1 MFWGFG
7 GHSFTAGV
15 SLYNRGNRMGLQ
27 INGEY
32 VDDVIIRQEAASMR
46 PRYEEMMQDMDPIA
60 REMQL
65 RDWAK
70 ENVIERVLLRQVAAA
85 EGGDVAAE
93 EIDERLTALF
103 PPAGDLENC
112 EAGTTRAGVD
122 KDAARVDIEAQIRV
136 ERLIRKVG
144 ESAPKPKEKDIVA
157 FYKKNRDEFK
167 TPPMMLASHIVK
179 NVGEG
184 EDEAAALE
192 KIREAEAEL
201 KAGAAFAEVADKY
214 SDCAGQ
220 GGSLGWFPAGEMVEE
235 FEEVVFRMKPGE
247 VSDVFRSVFGWH
259 IATVHEKKP
268 EGVRP
273 LDEVRGQI
281 EGALWREIQ
290 EKALEEYVD
299 GLRAKADVKTA
310 KRP

>member
-1 MFWGFG
+1 
-7 GHSFTAGV
+7 
-15 SLYNRGNRMGLQ
+15 MGLQ

-65 RDWAK
+65 RDWAR
-70 ENVIERVLLRQVAAA
+70 ENVIERVLLRQVAMADG
-85 EGGDVAAE
+85 EPVPAE
-93 EIDERLTALF
+93 EVEERLTEMF

-122 KDAARVDIEAQIRV
+122 KDAARADIEAQIRV

-144 ESAPKPKEKDIVA
+144 DAVPKPKEKDVVA

-167 TPPMMLASHIVK
+167 TPPMVHASHIVK

-192 KIREAEAEL
+192 VIREAQAAL
-201 KAGAAFAEVADKY
+201 ASGVAFAEVADKY

-220 GGSLGWFPAGEMVEE
+220 GGSLGWFPPGEMVEE
-235 FEEVVFRMKPGE
+235 FEAIVFPMKPGQ

-259 IATVHEKKP
+259 IATVHEMKP

-273 LDEVRGQI
+273 LEDVKAQI
-281 EGALWREIQ
+281 EGALMREQQ
-290 EKALEEYVD
+290 EKALEDYVD
-299 GLRAKADVKTA
+299 ALRAKSEVKTV

>member
-1 MFWGFG
+1 
-7 GHSFTAGV
+7 
-15 SLYNRGNRMGLQ
+15 MGLQ

-32 VDDVIIRQEAASMR
+32 VDDAIIRQEAASMR
-46 PRYEEMMQDMDPIA
+46 PRYEEMMTDMDPIA

-65 RDWAK
+65 RDWAR
-70 ENVIERVLLRQVAAA
+70 ENVIERVLLRQVARA
-85 EGGDVAAE
+85 EAEPVPEE
-93 EIDERLTALF
+93 EINERLTALF

-112 EAGTTRAGVD
+112 EAGATRAGVD
-122 KDAARVDIEAQIRV
+122 REAARADIETQLLV

-144 ESAPKPKEKDIVA
+144 DAVPKPKEKDVLA

-167 TPPMMLASHIVK
+167 TPPMVHASHIVK

-184 EDEAAALE
+184 EDETAALE
-192 KIREAEAEL
+192 KIREAQAAL
-201 KAGAAFAEVADKY
+201 QAGRPFAEVADEF

-235 FEEVVFRMKPGE
+235 FEDVVFPMKAGQ

-259 IATVHEKKP
+259 IATVHEKRA

-273 LDEVRGQI
+273 VEEVRGQI
-281 EGALWREIQ
+281 ESALLREKQ
-290 EKALEEYVD
+290 EKALEDYVD
-299 GLRAKADVKTA
+299 GLRAKADVKTV
-310 KRP
+310 KKP

>member
-1 MFWGFG
+1 
-7 GHSFTAGV
+7 
-15 SLYNRGNRMGLQ
+15 MGLQ

-65 RDWAK
+65 RDWAR
-70 ENVIERVLLRQVAAA
+70 ENVIERVLLRQVAMADG
-85 EGGDVAAE
+85 EPVPAE
-93 EIDERLTALF
+93 EVEERLTEMF

-122 KDAARVDIEAQIRV
+122 KDAARADIEAQIRV

-144 ESAPKPKEKDIVA
+144 DAVPKPKEKDVVA

-167 TPPMMLASHIVK
+167 TPPMVHASHIVK

-192 KIREAEAEL
+192 VMRDAQAAL
-201 KAGAAFAEVADKY
+201 ASGVAFAEVADKY

-220 GGSLGWFPAGEMVEE
+220 GGSLGWFPPGEMVEE
-235 FEEVVFRMKPGE
+235 FEAIVFPMKPGQ

-259 IATVHEKKP
+259 IATVHEMKP

-273 LDEVRGQI
+273 LDDVKAQI
-281 EGALWREIQ
+281 EGALMREQQ
-290 EKALEEYVD
+290 EKALEDYVD
-299 GLRAKADVKTA
+299 ALRAKAEVKTV

>member
-1 MFWGFG
+1 
-7 GHSFTAGV
+7 
-15 SLYNRGNRMGLQ
+15 MGLQ

-65 RDWAK
+65 RDWAR
-70 ENVIERVLLRQVAAA
+70 ENVIERVLLRQVAMADG
-85 EGGDVAAE
+85 EPVPAE
-93 EIDERLTALF
+93 EVEERLTEMF

-122 KDAARVDIEAQIRV
+122 KDAARADIEAQIRV

-144 ESAPKPKEKDIVA
+144 DAVPKPKEKDVIA

-167 TPPMMLASHIVK
+167 TPPMVHASHIVK

-192 KIREAEAEL
+192 VIREAQAAL
-201 KAGAAFAEVADKY
+201 ASGAPFAEVADKY

-220 GGSLGWFPAGEMVEE
+220 GGSLGWFPPGEMVEE
-235 FEEVVFRMKPGE
+235 FEAIVFPMKPGQ

-259 IATVHEKKP
+259 IATVHEMKP

-273 LDEVRGQI
+273 LEDVKAQI
-281 EGALWREIQ
+281 EGALMREQQ
-290 EKALEEYVD
+290 EKALEDYVD
-299 GLRAKADVKTA
+299 ALRAKAEVKTV